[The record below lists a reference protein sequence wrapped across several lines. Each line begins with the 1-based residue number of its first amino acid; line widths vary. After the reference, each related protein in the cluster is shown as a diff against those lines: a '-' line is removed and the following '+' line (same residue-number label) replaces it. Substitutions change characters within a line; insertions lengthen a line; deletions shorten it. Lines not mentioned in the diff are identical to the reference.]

1 MHLIELGGHELMTR
15 SHFPHLRRGARWG
28 VPLIAASLTVILTSL
43 MFTASPVWRGWLP
56 TTISKW
62 EDASVLATP
71 AWGVAAALIAS
82 AHRAPIVREY
92 EMISHRT
99 TGARWALLK
108 LIIPWAAASQLAVL
122 VAMLAGTGR
131 SNTWP
136 TGGWAATL
144 GLCVVE
150 LGAVVASIAFGVWVG
165 TSLATIVALP
175 LSLFA
180 PYAYNVAL
188 VAYAGDSDLV
198 PLFSSADGSGWDYVI
213 PYPISSILR
222 ASWWVAFAALLLA
235 LALRKIRW
243 VRPLLATCAC
253 AVAINIVLPPAW
265 TPIPGAD
272 DPVCVGERPR
282 VCVERT
288 FAVALPQYDADI
300 RSLLAPIPVQARPD
314 LVTPKQP
321 SPDQRDWAIMFNPNS
336 RLPAARDTRLYFGY
350 SLFSGPPLS
359 EAEAEA
365 GAVPAEPGDGV
376 SPLLGWLLAKFGEE
390 VPYVEEAKTATAARF
405 LDGLSQQ
412 QRDLWFITHRDT
424 LRAGQL
430 QMSDFA

>member
-1 MHLIELGGHELMTR
+1 MTR
-15 SHFPHLRRGARWG
+15 SHFPHLRRGARWV

-43 MFTASPVWRGWLP
+43 MFAASPVWHGWLP

-62 EDASVLATP
+62 QDASVLAAP
-71 AWGVAAALIAS
+71 AWGVTAALIAS

-188 VAYAGDSDLV
+188 VVYAGTRPRAAVLVSRRIRVGLRDSPPNIFDLARIV
-198 PLFSSADGSGWDYVI
+198 VGGVCRLGF
-213 PYPISSILR
+213 
-222 ASWWVAFAALLLA
+222 A